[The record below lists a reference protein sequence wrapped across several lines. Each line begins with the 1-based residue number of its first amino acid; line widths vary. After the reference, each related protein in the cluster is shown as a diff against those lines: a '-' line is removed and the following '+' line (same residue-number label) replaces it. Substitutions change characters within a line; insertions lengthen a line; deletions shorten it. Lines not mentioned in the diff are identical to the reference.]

1 MFCHQQC
8 KVCIL
13 CLFLSALIAVPIY
26 RDNAIRV
33 LIDNNSLG
41 IHAEGPHPVLKFFR
55 PVHNFTLIELIRKM
69 GKNNRGKLY
78 AHADIHPV

>member
-1 MFCHQQC
+1 MVL
-8 KVCIL
+8 KPW
-13 CLFLSALIAVPIY
+13 IAVPIY

-55 PVHNFTLIELIRKM
+55 TVHTFSFIDVICKM
-69 GKNNRGKLY
+69 
-78 AHADIHPV
+78 